1 MAKRMVEL
9 PDIYLEKLLSE
20 YGNLEIGLQEILKAK
35 YPNAESRQAIH
46 SKTDQILFLLSKGLR
61 TSASLNEHMPAT
73 QRSSITAL
81 LNQMCVY
88 GYVEIDK
95 NEWPRVYT
103 ITEKGLEKLD
113 K

>member
-1 MAKRMVEL
+1 MTKKMINL
-9 PDIYLEKLLSE
+9 PDSYWERLLNE
-20 YGNLEIGLQEILKAK
+20 YGNLEIGLQEVLEAK
-35 YPNAESRQAIH
+35 YPNAESRQATK

-61 TSASLNEHMPAT
+61 TSASLSEHMPT
-73 QRSSITAL
+73 MQRSSITAL

-103 ITEKGLEKLD
+103 ITEKGLEKLN